1 MSAFGGR
8 RLRWFV
14 VVLALWGAAVVG
26 RLVQIQI
33 AQGSRYRARAQRQQE
48 RRVEVS
54 PRRGSILDRA
64 GRELAVS
71 VDCESVYAIP
81 DEVERPAATANALAG
96 VLGMTAEEVSAR
108 LAKDA
113 GFVWIQR
120 KLDSEVAARAR
131 QLKLPGIH
139 FVEETRRF
147 YPKGPLAAPLLGYVG
162 TDDRG
167 LGGLEYSYDK
177 TIRGKPGE
185 IVALTDARR
194 SRYGEAETPGRPPQ
208 EGAGLELTIDSGV
221 QFAVE
226 RELAAS
232 VAAANARSGAAV
244 LLDPSNGEILAM
256 ASVPT
261 FDPNRYNRYS
271 PEVRKNRAIADAY
284 EPGST
289 FKIVTGSLALE
300 QGLVRLD
307 EVIDTF
313 NGTIRIGN
321 TTISEAESHRYGAL
335 TLAGIFEHSSNVGI
349 IRVGLRLGARRLYE
363 GATAFGVGRPTG
375 VDLPGESAG
384 LFRPL
389 ARWSAISNAEISMGQ
404 EVAVTALQLARV
416 TAVVA
421 NGGLL
426 VRPRAVRRILLP
438 DGRVETPEVPA
449 PERIL
454 STETAASL
462 RDILVGVVVHG
473 TGTRAAISGFTVAGK
488 TGTAQKAGPSGYQPG
503 RYVPNFVG
511 FVPAEAPRLVGV
523 VVIEEPHGKYYA
535 ADVVA
540 PVFSRIVSQALSILR
555 IAPEER
561 RVPATVLA
569 DSSGPFL
576 PEGLVPAST
585 HRPAAREHPVASA
598 PEEMGGIPDAAGLSA
613 RQALALFARR
623 GIPLRL
629 EGSGFVAA
637 QRPAAGSVWA
647 PGTTVVLSLSED
659 AAAPSRSGRARE
671 ETPSATPGP

>member
-1 MSAFGGR
+1 MTVFSGR

-14 VVLALWGAAVVG
+14 AILALWGAAVVG
-26 RLVQIQI
+26 RLVHIQI
-33 AQGSRYRARAQRQQE
+33 AQGDRYRARAQRQQE

-71 VDCESVYAIP
+71 VDCESIYAIP
-81 DEVERPAATANALAG
+81 DEVERPDDAARALAG
-96 VLGMTAEEVSAR
+96 VLDATPEQLAAK

-113 GFVWIQR
+113 GFVWLQR
-120 KLDSEVAARAR
+120 KVEPEVAARVR
-131 QLKLPGIH
+131 GLKVSGIH
-139 FVEETRRF
+139 FVAETKRF
-147 YPKGPLAAPLLGYVG
+147 YPKGSLAAPLLGYVG

-167 LGGLEYSYDK
+167 LGGVEYSYDRQ
-177 TIRGKPGE
+177 IRGKPGE

-194 SRYGEAETPGRPPQ
+194 SRYGEAEAAGRPPE
-208 EGAGLELTIDSGV
+208 EGAALELSIDSGV

-226 RELAAS
+226 RELAAAVS
-232 VAAANARSGAAV
+232 AAQARSGSAV
-244 LLDPSNGEILAM
+244 LIDPSDGEILAM
-256 ASVPT
+256 ASVPG
-261 FDPNRYNRYS
+261 FDPNRFNRY
-271 PEVRKNRAIADAY
+271 PADARRNRAIADAY

-307 EVIDTF
+307 EVIDTS

-321 TTISEAESHRYGAL
+321 TTIAEADSHRYGAL
-335 TLAGIFEHSSNVGI
+335 TLGGIFERSSNVGI

-363 GATAFGVGRPTG
+363 GASAFGVGRPTA

-389 ARWSAISNAEISMGQ
+389 SRWSSISNAEISMGQ
-404 EVAVTALQLARV
+404 EVAVTALQLARIA
-416 TAVVA
+416 AVVA

-426 VRPRAVRRILLP
+426 VRPRAVRRIHLP
-438 DGRVETPEVPA
+438 DGRIETPPSA
-449 PERIL
+449 PPERIL
-454 STETAASL
+454 SAETAAAL
-462 RDILVGVVVHG
+462 KDILVGVVAHG
-473 TGTRAAISGFTVAGK
+473 TETRAAVAGFTVAGK
-488 TGTAQKAGPSGYQPG
+488 TGTAQKAGVNGYQPG

-540 PVFSRIVSQALSILR
+540 PVFARIVSQALSILR
-555 IAPEER
+555 IAPEEQ

-569 DSSGPFL
+569 DSSGPFF
-576 PEGLVPAST
+576 PAGLVPASA
-585 HRPAAREHPVASA
+585 RLGGNEPEAPPPAET
-598 PEEMGGIPDAAGLSA
+598 GGIPDASGLSA
-613 RQALALFARR
+613 RQALALFARS
-623 GIPLRL
+623 GIPVRI
-629 EGSGFVAA
+629 EGNGFVTA
-637 QRPAAGSVWA
+637 QHPGPGAVWKAGTAV
-647 PGTTVVLSLSED
+647 TLSLSED
-659 AAAPSRSGRARE
+659 AAAAPRSGRAHE
-671 ETPSATPGP
+671 ETPSAPPGP